1 MQMDPDDII
10 EDASVVKKGGK
21 PRKPPK
27 DDRDKLLYQVTEI
40 SPPPTKLGLFK
51 LDPNAG
57 CGDCIE
63 VPTDE
68 DGSSSVFVIKKVSYK
83 YAHRGGRM
91 QMIGK
96 DADVKEAARD
106 SLEKFMTRMLPSL
119 SGDDDGAVGDAADES
134 DLQSEGGFDT
144 FSSGASEAGG
154 GGYGH
159 SVVGAYSSY
168 APSEAC
174 DDDEASEWRGRR

>member
-1 MQMDPDDII
+1 MRLSVLLLCLVVGSTGLRIAILRPTCRAASRCTLHSMQMDPDDII

-134 DLQSEGGFDT
+134 
-144 FSSGASEAGG
+144 
-154 GGYGH
+154 
-159 SVVGAYSSY
+159 
-168 APSEAC
+168 
-174 DDDEASEWRGRR
+174 

>member
-1 MQMDPDDII
+1 
-10 EDASVVKKGGK
+10 
-21 PRKPPK
+21 
-27 DDRDKLLYQVTEI
+27 DKLLYQVTEI

-119 SGDDDGAVGDAADES
+119 SGDDDGAVGDAVDES
-134 DLQSEGGFDT
+134 
-144 FSSGASEAGG
+144 
-154 GGYGH
+154 
-159 SVVGAYSSY
+159 
-168 APSEAC
+168 
-174 DDDEASEWRGRR
+174 